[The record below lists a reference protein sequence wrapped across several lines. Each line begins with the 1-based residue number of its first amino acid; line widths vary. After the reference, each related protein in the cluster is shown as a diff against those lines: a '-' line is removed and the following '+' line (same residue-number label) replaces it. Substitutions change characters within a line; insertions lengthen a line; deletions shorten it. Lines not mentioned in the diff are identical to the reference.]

1 MSSNFFNEHKS
12 LSGQHAFLSP
22 SKYSWIRYDLDK
34 LQDVYLNHLN
44 VETGVK
50 LHEIAKELILNKIQ
64 LPKKQLTFNVFVN
77 DAIGF
82 KMIPEQVLYYSDNCF
97 GTADAIS
104 FNKNKLRIHD
114 LKTGVIKASI
124 EQLLIYASLFC
135 LEYRVDPNS
144 IEIELRIYQNNDIV
158 IVDPEK
164 EHIKSIMDTIIIF
177 DKRIKT
183 INGE

>member
-1 MSSNFFNEHKS
+1 M
-12 LSGQHAFLSP
+12 
-22 SKYSWIRYDLDK
+22 
-34 LQDVYLNHLN
+34 
-44 VETGVK
+44 
-50 LHEIAKELILNKIQ
+50 
-64 LPKKQLTFNVFVN
+64 FVN